1 MRCLTDDQQC
11 SRCNCVVP
19 DLLQLRDDFVLPGNI
34 SSGPGQ
40 WPPRLAPNA
49 VPVSRASSSQ
59 PIHQA
64 PAESVK
70 QMDWPVSTTTH
81 PRAAANELPQRSP
94 PPASPTMDGC
104 FGSAAPMQR
113 AYLDY
118 SDLRC
123 SKLDTKAT
131 SSRVDRN
138 ACVNYSRACD
148 LAQAIISPCEQCAG
162 LRRLER
168 PSGPAACSSRPGE

>member
-1 MRCLTDDQQC
+1 MISYCRAIFLPAQGNGRLGLRQMPYQC
-11 SRCNCVVP
+11 
-19 DLLQLRDDFVLPGNI
+19 
-34 SSGPGQ
+34 
-40 WPPRLAPNA
+40 LAPH
-49 VPVSRASSSQ
+49 PASLSTKRR
-59 PIHQA
+59 PI
-64 PAESVK
+64 SVK

-118 SDLRC
+118 SGLRC

-148 LAQAIISPCEQCAG
+148 LAQAIISHCEQCAG

-168 PSGPAACSSRPGE
+168 PSGLAACSSRPGE